1 MVKCFICPHS
11 WVEEGTVPLYG
22 RGSFL
27 FSPVCGNAPGRRIP
41 PMTRSA
47 RLKSGTTVLLL
58 DNTSSV
64 YLEVA
69 CAPVFVIFCTSNL
82 SKMQV
87 WHTFLQLLVTFKII
101 SRLLG
106 MVELT
111 PQDPAPHFLS
121 RGNSHPVLILYPEA
135 GFSPSLLPLPGEPFP
150 FSLTHSASSLK
161 IRCRWHFLLATLCAV
176 SPYDHPRCEWSVF
189 PESAAPRTHHS
200 PNTRHK
206 ADRCS
211 FMYTSPPEGWTSAD
225 RRLCSAFPVL
235 NI

>member
-1 MVKCFICPHS
+1 MVVKCFICPHS
-11 WVEEGTVPLYG
+11 WVEEGAVPLSG

-47 RLKSGTTVLLL
+47 RLKPGTTVLLL

-106 MVELT
+106 MVELAL
-111 PQDPAPHFLS
+111 QDPAPHFLS
-121 RGNSHPVLILYPEA
+121 QRQFTPCVDRVS
-135 GFSPSLLPLPGEPFP
+135 SLLAPSTWWAFP
-150 FSLTHSASSLK
+150 FLSNSFCFVLE
-161 IRCRWHFLLATLCAV
+161 
-176 SPYDHPRCEWSVF
+176 DSV
-189 PESAAPRTHHS
+189 
-200 PNTRHK
+200 
-206 ADRCS
+206 
-211 FMYTSPPEGWTSAD
+211 
-225 RRLCSAFPVL
+225 
-235 NI
+235 